1 MIKLGVLP
9 VRSLLVTEEAL
20 WAASGGQVFVIGVET
35 LGVQVSGW
43 ASERAE
49 QALPGPGPG
58 TLGAAII
65 RALPL
70 AHSRR
75 AATPVANGSSF
86 QTWLR
91 ETAWLCGRRVAVRV
105 WRGVLQTPRRH
116 CADAVPSEQGSR
128 RERGGAGVSLP
139 SSLWLWPR
147 HVLLSVLEGDT
158 HLACPSGTVH
168 YCDAP

>member
-58 TLGAAII
+58 TLGAAI

-70 AHSRR
+70 THSRR

-91 ETAWLCGRRVAVRV
+91 ETACRVVAAWPCGCGVQRYRRPGDTV
-105 WRGVLQTPRRH
+105 QTPSLQSRAAGGREGGGFV
-116 CADAVPSEQGSR
+116 AIVPLALATSR
-128 RERGGAGVSLP
+128 VRG
-139 SSLWLWPR
+139 
-147 HVLLSVLEGDT
+147 
-158 HLACPSGTVH
+158 
-168 YCDAP
+168 